1 MLNVKNQK
9 CIRQLGNKSMKAS
22 RNRNLIA
29 IIAIA
34 LTTLLFTS
42 LFTIAMTIN
51 DSFQQQ
57 TFRQV
62 GGNQHGSIKDVTW
75 EQAEQLRADPL
86 ITSSSV
92 RLFVGMTGSEVPFNK
107 AHVEVSYM
115 EDPASYFCTPT
126 SGTLPEED
134 TDQIATDTRV
144 LGLLG
149 IEPKV
154 GAKVTLPFELDGSTT
169 NPTPVTRTFTLSGW
183 WEYDSACIASHV
195 VLPRSAAEELCALS
209 SGAADSMTGR
219 WDLNVNFR
227 SSLHI
232 RENVETVLANH
243 GYQNDDPLAD
253 NFLKIGVNWGY
264 TGAQTDAKMDPIT
277 TGILVGVLALI
288 IFTGYLIIFNVF
300 QISVTNDIRF
310 YGLLK
315 TIGTTK
321 KQIKRIIRRQAL
333 LLSALGIPIGL
344 VLGWLIGGVL
354 TPLVMEQTIYKAAG
368 ASLSPVVF
376 LGSAVFALL
385 TVLLSCAKPGRM
397 AARVSP
403 VEAVRYT
410 DVGGGKK
417 KAKKSKGVSLLSMAW
432 ANLGRNKSKTV
443 VTVLSLSLAVVL
455 VTLTFSIVGGM
466 DMEKYV
472 SHSFTTDFVLGDAA
486 YFQSNFA
493 SADQV
498 LDENIIAGVEARDG
512 ITDSGRIYGQ
522 TTLSQQFITEQR
534 IQELYSAYQS
544 YEDIGDRLRRMEQR
558 EDGLYA
564 GDALVYGLEDFPLS
578 LVDVLEGDIVP
589 LRDPSQNAVAAVWQ
603 VDDYGQ
609 PIEGTHWAN
618 IGDTVT
624 LRYPSRFEY
633 YWVDTGELIE
643 DVDAVYNSNT
653 DRQFGIRAAEYRE
666 QTYTVCALVQ
676 LPFSMTYRHTV
687 LGADEYLLGAA
698 QYLQDSDQV
707 GVMNFMFNTTDEANA
722 DMEAFI
728 ADYTE
733 HVQPSADYES
743 RQTFI
748 DEFNGFRNMFLTLG
762 GALSFIIGLVG
773 VLNFLNAILT
783 GILSRKREFAMLQ
796 SIGMTGAQLKRM
808 LMLEGVLYAISAIV
822 FSLLLSLLFGP
833 PVAWLLET
841 IFWFFSYHLA
851 LMPIFLLAPLFVLLG
866 ALIPLFVYRSAAKS
880 TIVERLRETET

>member
-1 MLNVKNQK
+1 MNVQNRK
-9 CIRQLGNKSMKAS
+9 CIRRLGSKSMKAS

-29 IIAIA
+29 VVAIM

-42 LFTIAMTIN
+42 LFTIAMTVN

-62 GGNQHGSIKDVTW
+62 GGNQHGGIKDVTW
-75 EQAEQLRADPL
+75 EQAEALRTDPL
-86 ITSSSV
+86 IASSST

-107 AHVEVSYM
+107 SHVEVSYM
-115 EDPASYFCTPT
+115 EDPASYFCAPT
-126 SGTLPEED
+126 EGTLPEEG
-134 TDQIATDTRV
+134 TDQMATDTRV

-154 GAKVTLPFELDGSTT
+154 GAKVTLPFEIDCNTT

-209 SGAADSMTGR
+209 NGAADSMTGR
-219 WDLNVNFR
+219 WDLNLNFR

-243 GYQNDDPLAD
+243 GYQNDDPLAE
-253 NFLKIGVNWGY
+253 NYLKIGVNWGY
-264 TGAQTDAKMDPIT
+264 TGAQTDAKMDT
-277 TGILVGVLALI
+277 TTVGILVGVLALI
-288 IFTGYLIIFNVF
+288 VFTGYLIIYNVF

-321 KQIKRIIRRQAL
+321 KQIKRIIRQQAL
-333 LLSALGIPIGL
+333 RLSAVGIPIGL
-344 VLGWLIGGVL
+344 VLGWLVGGAL
-354 TPLVMEQTIYKAAG
+354 TPIVMAQTTYHAEG

-397 AARVSP
+397 AAKVSP

-410 DVGGGKK
+410 DAGGGRKK
-417 KAKKSKGVSLLSMAW
+417 SRKSKGVSLFSMAR

-455 VTLTFSIVGGM
+455 LTLTVSFVGGM

-472 SHSFTTDFVLGDAA
+472 SRSFITDFVLGDAA
-486 YFQSNFA
+486 YFQSGFN
-493 SADQV
+493 SEDET
-498 LDENIIAGVEARDG
+498 LDENIIAGVEAQDG

-522 TTLSQQFITEQR
+522 TTLIQQFITKQR
-534 IQELYSAYQS
+534 VEELYATYQS
-544 YEDIGDRLRRMEQR
+544 YEDIDDRLRRMEQR

-564 GDALVYGLEDFPLS
+564 GDAMVYGMEDFPLS
-578 LVDVLEGDIVP
+578 LVDVLEGDIAP
-589 LRDPSQNAVAAVWQ
+589 LRDPSQNAVAAVYAE
-603 VDDYGQ
+603 DDYGR
-609 PIEGTHWAN
+609 PMEGTHWAKV
-618 IGDTVT
+618 GDTVT

-643 DVDAVYNSNT
+643 EPDAVYDSGT
-653 DRQFGIRAAEYRE
+653 DRQFGMRAAEYRE
-666 QTYTVCALVQ
+666 QTYTVCALVR
-676 LPFSMTYRHTV
+676 LPFAMTYRYKH

-698 QYLQDSDQV
+698 QYLQDCDQV
-707 GVMNFMFNTTDEANA
+707 GVMNYLFNTTDDANA
-722 DMEAFI
+722 DMEAFM

-748 DEFNGFRNMFLTLG
+748 DQFNGFRGMFLTLG

-783 GILSRKREFAMLQ
+783 GILTRKREFAMLQ
-796 SIGMTGAQLKRM
+796 SIGMTGRQLKRM
-808 LMLEGVLYAISAIV
+808 LMVEGVLYAVSAIV
-822 FSLLLSLLFGP
+822 FSLVLSLVFGP
-833 PVAWLLET
+833 MAANVLET
-841 IFWFFSYHLA
+841 VFWFFSYHLS
-851 LMPIFLLAPLFVLLG
+851 LTPILLLTPLFVLLG
-866 ALIPLFVYRSAAKS
+866 MAVPVLVYRAAAKS
-880 TIVERLRETET
+880 TIVERLRENET